1 MSAYANS
8 RGFGLNT
15 SGKSNSKPVGF
26 DATVMV
32 PFVRVPLKLMQLMSR
47 DSALLLSYLV
57 NWETV
62 VSSQFPINGH
72 FYVTQ
77 DKLETELRMSP
88 QRQRQLLRRL
98 EARGFLRAQLFDH
111 KWTISIKYRRILRD
125 VADLAD

>member
-1 MSAYANS
+1 MSAYNASS
-8 RGFGLNT
+8 RGFGLYT
-15 SGKSNSKPVGF
+15 STKSKPVGF

-57 NWETV
+57 NWQNVLST
-62 VSSQFPINGH
+62 QFPINGQ
-72 FYVTQ
+72 FYVMQ

-88 QRQRQLLRRL
+88 QRQRQVLRRL
-98 EARGFLRAQLFDH
+98 EARRFLRARLSDH

-125 VADLAD
+125 VADLTD